1 MITRNIQSLLED
13 LCNHHR
19 NREDIIY
26 EAVSKRLDKSLQS
39 YNDELEDSLKYLKN
53 RKPDRLMRK
62 LNK

>member
-13 LCNHHR
+13 LCNYHR